1 MVECTGLENRHTER
15 YLGFES
21 LFLRKRNLIMM
32 LQLNP
37 MIPILRVSDGMEGY
51 AFLVIDYSQEH
62 NLLFTC
68 AMDDGEIWTLSN
80 HDIRFCKN
88 ISLDRNE
95 IKL

>member
-1 MVECTGLENRHTER
+1 
-15 YLGFES
+15 
-21 LFLRKRNLIMM
+21 MM

-37 MIPILRVSDGMEGY
+37 MIPIIRVKDGMEGY

-80 HDIRFCKN
+80 YDIRFCKN

-95 IKL
+95 VKL

>member
-1 MVECTGLENRHTER
+1 MNGTVLKTVIRESVSGVRIPEPPQTE
-15 YLGFES
+15 FD
-21 LFLRKRNLIMM
+21 MM